1 MNKLS
6 KNAPQMRLDF
16 ESLPT
21 AAITLSSNQINQA
34 VELSQQIPSTSRQ
47 WQTYIHALALFAFE
61 QWLEERA
68 DSLTINREQCTVLQ
82 PPLANAIAA
91 VVNLQVGEFKLC
103 LIPTGSLTDLEVT
116 LTKVV
121 VDLPEYVPHF
131 YVLVEVLEEQESAV
145 ISGFISYQKLIE
157 NQVRANLQSESDWTY
172 QIPLSWFEDEPDR
185 LLLYLR
191 CLKSEAITLPNIN
204 SKRTQML
211 STMEGELVTLLPQ
224 LQSPECE
231 LWEVLTWEQ
240 GSAVLTNPELLNWVY
255 NLQQTH
261 NTPKTNLKDLL
272 KLLTQPAVNVGRW
285 LWDELD
291 ELGRELSWVL
301 LPSLTPAIRMRSPTQ
316 EFQAIITQLQHRGVE
331 IPSQSRGAY
340 HDFLLAGI
348 PLRLYAV
355 TWHILSESDTHL
367 WTLLLVL
374 GTASHDALP
383 SHLKMR
389 VSDQTSILLE
399 QGTNQEQGDSYLF
412 TRVVGGWDEKFL
424 VSMSLMDGM
433 ELTLPPFAFYPV
445 RKLRQA

>member
-1 MNKLS
+1 MKNLS
-6 KNAPQMRLDF
+6 SNIPQLQLDF
-16 ESLPT
+16 EVLAT
-21 AAITLSSNQINQA
+21 ETITLSSNQINQA
-34 VELSQQIPSTSRQ
+34 VELSQQIPTTSRQ
-47 WQTYIHALALFAFE
+47 WQTYINALALLAFE

-68 DSLTINREQCTVLQ
+68 EYLTINREKCTVLQ

-91 VVNLQVGEFKLC
+91 VANLQVGEFKLC

-116 LTKVV
+116 LPKVV

-157 NQVRANLQSESDWTY
+157 NQVRANLQPESDWTY
-172 QIPLSWFEDEPDR
+172 QIPLSWFEDEPNR

-191 CLKSEAITLPNIN
+191 CLKSEALTLPNVKGK
-204 SKRTQML
+204 STQLL
-211 STMEGELVTLLPQ
+211 STMEGELATLLPQ
-224 LQSPECE
+224 LRSPQRE

-240 GSAVLTNPELLNWVY
+240 GSAVLTNPELLNWIY
-255 NLQQTH
+255 NLQQA
-261 NTPKTNLKDLL
+261 NKSTPKTNLKDLL
-272 KLLTQPAVNVGRW
+272 KLLTQPALNVGRW

-291 ELGRELSWVL
+291 ELGQAFSWVL
-301 LPSLTPAIRMRSPTQ
+301 LPSLTPAAAMRSPTE

-331 IPSQSRGAY
+331 IPSQARGAY
-340 HDFLLAGI
+340 HDLLLAGI
-348 PLRLYAV
+348 TLRLYAV
-355 TWHILSESDTHL
+355 TWHILSESDSHL

-424 VSMSLMDGM
+424 VSVSLMDGM
-433 ELTLPPFAFYPV
+433 ELTLPPFAFYPG
-445 RKLRQA
+445 RSL